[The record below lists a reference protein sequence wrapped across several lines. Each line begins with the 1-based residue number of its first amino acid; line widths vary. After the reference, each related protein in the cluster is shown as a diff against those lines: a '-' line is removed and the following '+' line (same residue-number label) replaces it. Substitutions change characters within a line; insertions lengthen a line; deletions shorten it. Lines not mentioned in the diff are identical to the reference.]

1 VTFTVTVFLRGVAIV
16 DSTSADI
23 GSNSPDLVLILTQ
36 ATFIFL
42 LIGFVKPNT
51 DS

>member
-1 VTFTVTVFLRGVAIV
+1 VGT
-16 DSTSADI
+16 TSADI

-42 LIGFVKPNT
+42 LSGFVEPNA
-51 DS
+51 DR